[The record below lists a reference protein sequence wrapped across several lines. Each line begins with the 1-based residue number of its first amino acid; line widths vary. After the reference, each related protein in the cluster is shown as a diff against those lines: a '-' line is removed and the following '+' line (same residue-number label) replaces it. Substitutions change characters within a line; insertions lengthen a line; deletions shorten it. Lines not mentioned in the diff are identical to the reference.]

1 MFEDATFGG
10 ELPSSGYSCGVPY
23 RARIPPPRRNSSN
36 LKSPQTEIFLLSAK
50 YLLSEALSILPV
62 ATSWLLRDR
71 SSSQASVRQ
80 PVHTNIYLRVGA
92 QHEAK
97 CVT

>member
-10 ELPSSGYSCGVPY
+10 ELPSSGHSCGVPH
-23 RARIPPPRRNSSN
+23 RARNTPP
-36 LKSPQTEIFLLSAK
+36 EIHQILNPHKQILFLLSAK

-80 PVHTNIYLRVGA
+80 PVHTNIYLHVGT